1 MSKSQLSHSSV
12 WDAVDGILVL
22 NLDKSPERMERFREK
37 NGQSFPAEKLV
48 RISAAYG
55 REFPGYGKGPW
66 FTERT
71 GERAPFWAGTAGC
84 AVSHRR
90 AVEYAA
96 AQGWKN
102 VLIMEDDAVLK
113 ATDDALKMLQYALHT
128 LSGRYM
134 LYPGFSRPT
143 PYGKCVSREGDAS
156 LWKVEGVLSTYSYI
170 VSQELYQTL
179 LDRLP
184 TEDTAWEWVSKYRAV
199 DSFYRDVISTMRSV
213 KTYVVMP
220 DLIIHEDGPS
230 EIAGNTIISTAH
242 DRSQEPYSYAS
253 WKGMMRVLGRPIRNC
268 KRRLNSTR
276 TWLRARKGGFPGFRK
291 RRK

>member
-1 MSKSQLSHSSV
+1 MSKKHLSDSSA

-22 NLDKSPERMERFREK
+22 NLDKSPERMERFLQK
-37 NGQSFPAEKLV
+37 NGQLFPAEKLV

-55 REFPGYGKGPW
+55 KDFPGYGEKPW

-71 GERAPFWAGTAGC
+71 GDRAAFWAGTAGC

-90 AVEYAA
+90 AIEYAA
-96 AQGWKN
+96 AHGWKN
-102 VLIMEDDAVLK
+102 VLIMEDDAVLQ
-113 ATDDALKMLQYALHT
+113 ATDDASKMLRRALHT
-128 LSGRYM
+128 LKGRFL

-143 PYGKCVSREGDAS
+143 PFGRCVAKEGEAS
-156 LWKVEGVLSTYSYI
+156 LWLVEGVLSTFSYI
-170 VSQELYQTL
+170 VSQELYQIL
-179 LDRLP
+179 LNKLP
-184 TEDTAWEWVSKYRAV
+184 TEDTAWEWISKHRAV

-230 EIAGNTIISTAH
+230 EIAGNTSISPEH
-242 DRSQEPYSYAS
+242 NRDLEPLSYAS
-253 WKGMMRVLGRPIRNC
+253 FKGIMRVLGRPIRNC
-268 KRRLNSTR
+268 KRRLNSIR

-291 RRK
+291 SHK